1 MVLILAWL
9 TGSLQVAVADVGQVD
24 TGQVTVG
31 GQDRAQSETAVDVA
45 IVLAID
51 ASASVDAQ
59 EYLLQMGGVA
69 NAISDPAILAVIAAG
84 RNRAIA
90 LTVVTWSGVRDQTVL
105 VPWTRIDSSAT
116 AHRVSARL
124 VAAPRVYTTGG
135 TAIGAALSY
144 SLLLFDQLPWRTWRK
159 VIDVSGDGR
168 NNHPP
173 LIRSLKP
180 VAERRDVIINGLP
193 VTNNDSGLAR
203 YYRDVV
209 ISGFGAFTVPTYSF
223 ETFPEAFRVKLM
235 REISGGPMVS
245 LLP

>member
-1 MVLILAWL
+1 MLIFAVILAWL
-9 TGSLQVAVADVGQVD
+9 TALPQVSRADMAQVD
-24 TGQVTVG
+24 ST
-31 GQDRAQSETAVDVA
+31 VDVA

-51 ASASVDAQ
+51 ASSSVDAQ

-69 NAISDPAILAVIAAG
+69 YAISDPSVQAVIAAG

-90 LTVVTWSGVRDQTVL
+90 LTVVTWSGARDQTVL
-105 VPWTRIDSSAT
+105 LPWTRIDSAP
-116 AHRVSARL
+116 AAKRVADSL
-124 VAAPRVYTTGG
+124 LAAPRIYTIGG

-144 SLLLFDQLPWRTWRK
+144 ALLLFDQLPWATPRK

-173 LIRSLKP
+173 LIRSLRP
-180 VAERRDVIINGLP
+180 EVERRGVTINGLP

-209 ISGFGAFTVPTYSF
+209 ISGFGAFIVPTYSF

-235 REISGGPMVS
+235 REIRGDPMVS

>member
-1 MVLILAWL
+1 MLLIAALILAWL
-9 TGSLQVAVADVGQVD
+9 TGALQVAVADAGHVD
-24 TGQVTVG
+24 VR
-31 GQDRAQSETAVDVA
+31 GQDRAQAETAVDVA

-69 NAISDPAILAVIAAG
+69 SAISDPAVLAVIAAG
-84 RNRAIA
+84 RHRAIA

-105 VPWTRIDSSAT
+105 VPWTRIGSSAT
-116 AHRVSARL
+116 AHRVSADL
-124 VAAPRVYTTGG
+124 VAAPRVYSTGG

>member
-1 MVLILAWL
+1 LLLIAALILAWL
-9 TGSLQVAVADVGQVD
+9 TASPQVAVAD
-24 TGQVTVG
+24 
-31 GQDRAQSETAVDVA
+31 AQADPAALVQAGNGVDVA

-69 NAISDPAILAVIAAG
+69 RAISDPAILAVVAAG
-84 RNRAIA
+84 RHRAIG
-90 LTVVTWSGVRDQTVL
+90 LSVVTWSGAHDQTVL
-105 VPWTRIDSSAT
+105 LPWTRIDGAAT
-116 AHRVSARL
+116 ARRVTAQL
-124 VAAPRVYTTGG
+124 LAAPRVYTTGG

-144 SLLLFDQLPWRTWRK
+144 SLLLFDQLPWASPRR

-180 VAERRDVIINGLP
+180 EAERRGVVVNGLP
-193 VTNNDSGLAR
+193 VTDNDSGLAR

-209 ISGFGAFTVPTYSF
+209 ITGFGAFTVPTHSF

-235 REISGGPMVS
+235 REIRGGPMVS